1 VQTTRFED
9 QVATLYLQRG
19 HQVEREVKRTEN
31 VTDIFIRSS
40 KGEKWIVRC
49 VSLNEVDVSV
59 AYSLIQIMRSEFAQ
73 QGSIVTQG
81 TIPTAVEQAVKG
93 KPIHLV
99 DGVKLQEYLNRL
111 QPQAKSNATLAPA
124 SLIASS
130 ESVPNQAPPQAQA
143 TTLKA
148 CPYCAEDVQETATV
162 CPFCQKDLTEQ
173 PPSPTTNSSAGIQP
187 QKSHKGRLIAVV
199 VIAAILAIL
208 YTQVGFYTVQP
219 IGALPGG
226 ITLLVW
232 RQSSEPF
239 FNSPDGVC
247 LQRIGGVSL
256 LCRLAAFNAAPV
268 DRIIAR
274 LGYWE
279 FAYLQSTGG
288 LIFDR

>member
-1 VQTTRFED
+1 VQTPRFED

-19 HQVEREVKRTEN
+19 HQIEREVKRTEN
-31 VTDIFIRSS
+31 VTDIFIRSN
-40 KGEKWIVRC
+40 KGEQWIVRC
-49 VSLNEVDVSV
+49 ANLSVVDVSV
-59 AYSLIQIMRSEFAQ
+59 AYSLIQIMRSESAQ
-73 QGSIVTQG
+73 QGSIVTRG

-99 DGVKLQEYLNRL
+99 DGVKLQGYLNRL
-111 QPQAKSNATLAPA
+111 QAQTNSNAAIVPA

-130 ESVPNQAPPQAQA
+130 DSVPNQAPPQAQSA
-143 TTLKA
+143 TLKA

-173 PPSPTTNSSAGIQP
+173 PTSPTTNSSAGIQP
-187 QKSHKGRLIAVV
+187 QKSHKGQIIAVV

-219 IGALPGG
+219 IGALPEG

-232 RQSSEPF
+232 RRGSEPF
-239 FNSPDGVC
+239 FNSPDGMC

-256 LCRLAAFNAAPV
+256 FCRMSALEAAPT